1 MTTVKELLAGYS
13 LEELEQCLAGSQKH
27 SLDLILYGQSVVEA
41 SSPFGRY
48 MAAMQAEEMKEPSN
62 QSEL

>member
-1 MTTVKELLAGYS
+1 MTTSREILAGYS
-13 LEELEQCLAGSQKH
+13 LEELEQCLAGAQKH

-48 MAAMQAEEMKEPSN
+48 MAAMQAEEKK
-62 QSEL
+62 